1 MVFAF
6 ALEKQPYFRP
16 TDFVFRT
23 RPLWSV
29 NVNQSVGLWAFSVSM
44 WFYEGFAVVRLG
56 IICKIGTNFHGLF
69 MQDMVFIRYLCR
81 VLK

>member
-44 WFYEGFAVVRLG
+44 WFYEGFAVVRLV
-56 IICKIGTNFHGLF
+56 IICKMGINFGCLF
-69 MQDMVFIRYLCR
+69 MRGIAFIPYLCR